1 LPGLASPTITTQFVR
16 VDELAEKVAAQPA
29 ALFRMMR
36 LLASLGVFEQ
46 TPGRRFAL
54 TPVGVRF
61 KARRMQSTSE
71 DYDMNISLKSGLLSM
86 LCGALAIVATAGI
99 ALGWPI
105 GLIDARNVGDPSPLV
120 AKAHYSKLPARCY
133 GKPLGAFRAR
143 LARKGFCK
151 ALSPAECALIL
162 GRPAPWGCM
171 ICYPPRGGGPRW
183 SAILRSTCEQR

>member
-1 LPGLASPTITTQFVR
+1 MTTQFVR
-16 VDELAEKVAAQPA
+16 VDELAEKVVAQPA

-36 LLASLGVFEQ
+36 PACQRWGLRATRG
-46 TPGRRFAL
+46 TAL
-54 TPVGVRF
+54 RSHPSGGPLQGP
-61 KARRMQSTSE
+61 ADASTSE
-71 DYDMNISLKSGLLSM
+71 DYDMNTSLKSGLLSM
-86 LCGALAIVATAGI
+86 LCGALAIVATAGV

-105 GLIDARNVGDPSPLV
+105 GLIDARNVGDPSPLL

-133 GKPLGAFRAR
+133 GKPLGASRAR